1 MASERCW
8 WTKKK
13 EKRKMGREAAH
24 HPPKKLRRKREQRKR
39 GERSPR
45 HLPPRAS
52 ATTTILY
59 DVNSR
64 DTTKKPAS
72 HKIIFASIDIDHQ
85 LIVTAPFI
93 TTKNQQ

>member
-24 HPPKKLRRKREQRKR
+24 HPPKKLRRKREQRR
-39 GERSPR
+39 EEREAPDICPLAPPQQ
-45 HLPPRAS
+45 LPY
-52 ATTTILY
+52 Y